1 MPFAVEAR
9 EKGVSLPACQIV
21 AGLMTAKSY
30 VCPALRFRP
39 VSSQDGIGTVASTVK
54 VAACALANPSVATPK
69 ITPRTNDFSFTL
81 NLQAGAIEHRTHPPV
96 IVTHPGL
103 CIKVMTCGFNSR
115 HRTAFPR

>member
-21 AGLMTAKSY
+21 SGLMTAKSY

-54 VAACALANPSVATPK
+54 VAACTFANPSVAAPK

-81 NLQAGAIEHRTHPPV
+81 NLPGKCDRAPLELIHPSQSHIPD
-96 IVTHPGL
+96 
-103 CIKVMTCGFNSR
+103 
-115 HRTAFPR
+115 